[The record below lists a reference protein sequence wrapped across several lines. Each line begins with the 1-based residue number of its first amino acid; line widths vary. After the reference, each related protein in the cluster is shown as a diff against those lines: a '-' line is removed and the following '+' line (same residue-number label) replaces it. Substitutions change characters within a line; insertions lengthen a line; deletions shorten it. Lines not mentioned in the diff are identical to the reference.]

1 MLKHVPPF
9 MYHDSS
15 CNGLTMTYTRDAQY
29 DIARQ
34 SRDTRV
40 ATRPHAAHPVRQRR
54 NCSARHLA
62 ACTPVAQQCS
72 ACGVP
77 VVEVARPATQGHHRP
92 SPRRSTIDGRPPRT
106 PSIETTQ
113 RGTALASRGLA
124 WRRRQL
130 RSREHNGEVNGR
142 MECGRSGSPDSATAA
157 AVNATA
163 PAGASVALVALPSLP
178 L

>member
-124 WRRRQL
+124 WRQL